1 MSADWRY
8 EEYVYAG
15 VLGKV
20 IGVYMGSPFE
30 GWDKAGIESR
40 WGRIDRYVYED
51 QGRPSLV
58 VPDDDITGTLTF
70 IRALED
76 SGGFADTTAAFMGQ
90 SWLNYLI
97 EGRTVLWWG
106 GMGNSTEHT
115 AYLRLKHGVMA
126 PDSGSIRLN
135 GKTVAEQ
142 IGAQIFIDAFGL
154 VCPGRPDLAAA
165 LARRSASV
173 SHDGEAVHAAMVVAA
188 MVAAAW
194 HEKDMNRLLDIGVAQ
209 IPADSLVARVHR
221 DVRAWCRDDNDWRKT
236 YDRIVAR
243 YGYQIYGGNCHV
255 IPNHA
260 VMVMAWACA
269 PDDFHEAQAIVNT
282 AGWDTDC
289 NAANVGSVMAVKVGL
304 DRICEKY
311 DFLGPFADRVI
322 LPTAE
327 GTRSVSDCLT
337 EALHIARIGRKIMGW
352 PVHERPKGGALHH
365 FALPGALHGY
375 MSEERSLVSR
385 GAATV
390 SHAVLPGG
398 ERAMLIGYR
407 AGPGRFA
414 RVATPLLPE
423 PGGSGYATIAAPR
436 LCTGMTVKVEGVAGA
451 CGGKADLRLFVRHAD
466 PRNREGKI
474 TVHSSPVT
482 LVSGAAFD
490 VELPMP
496 VTGGMPLA
504 ELGIEVSSPAPAEG
518 EVFIRRVSLSG
529 RPRLEFPIE
538 LPKDKVGN
546 FLGWICDMDFDRGA
560 FSDDSE
566 PCWHAGKNEKR
577 GMVVTGTTD
586 WTDYTFECRFSVHMG
601 DKAGILVRYQGLERY
616 FSLVKTAD
624 KLQLVRRFYGDTVL
638 AEVDALWKPDELH
651 HLRLD
656 CTGRTITAWCD
667 GKQIMAGEDDRLGS
681 GGAGLFF
688 ERALIGW
695 RDIRVS

>member
-1 MSADWRY
+1 MSTDWGY

-51 QGRPSLV
+51 QGRASLV
-58 VPDDDITGTLTF
+58 VPDDDITGTFTF

-76 SGGFADTTAAFMGQ
+76 SGQFADTTAAFMGQ

-97 EGRTVLWWG
+97 EGKTVLWWG
-106 GMGNSTEHT
+106 GLGNSTEHT
-115 AYLRLKHGVMA
+115 AYLRLKHGIQA

-154 VCPGRPDLAAA
+154 VCPGRPDLAAD

-194 HEKDMNRLLDIGVAQ
+194 REKDMSRLLDIGVAQ
-209 IPADSLVARVHR
+209 VPSDSLVAGVHR
-221 DVRAWCRDDNDWRKT
+221 DVRAWRRGDNDWRKT
-236 YDRIVAR
+236 YDRIAAK
-243 YGYQIYGGNCHV
+243 YGYALYGGNCHV

-260 VMVMAWACA
+260 VMVMAWAYA

-289 NAANVGSVMAVKVGL
+289 NAANVGSVMGVKVGL

-311 DFLGPFADRVI
+311 DFRGPFADRVL

-337 EALHIARIGRKIMGW
+337 EALHVARIGRRIMGW
-352 PVHERPKGGALHH
+352 PAHERPKNGAWHH
-365 FALPGALHGY
+365 FSLPGALHGY
-375 MSEERSLVSR
+375 RSEECSLTSR
-385 GAATV
+385 GAAAV

-398 ERAMLIGYR
+398 ERAMRIGFR

-423 PGGSGYATIAAPR
+423 PGGSGYATIAVSR
-436 LCTGMTVKVEGVAGA
+436 LCTGMTVKAQGVAGA
-451 CGGKADLRLFVRHAD
+451 CSGAADLRLYVRHAD
-466 PRNREGKI
+466 PRCREK
-474 TVHSSPVT
+474 TASVYSLPVA
-482 LVSGAAFD
+482 LAAGAAFD

-504 ELGIEVSSPAPAEG
+504 EFGIEVSSPARTEG
-518 EVFIRRVSLSG
+518 EVFIKRVSVSG
-529 RPRLEFPIE
+529 RPRLEFPTE
-538 LPKDKVGN
+538 LPRDKAGD
-546 FLGWICDMDFDRGA
+546 FPGWVCDRDVDRGA
-560 FSDDSE
+560 FSDDPE
-566 PCWHAGKNEKR
+566 PCWHAGKSEKR
-577 GMVVTGTTD
+577 GVLVTGTTD
-586 WTDYTFECRFSVHMG
+586 WTDYAFECRFSVHMG

-616 FSLVKTAD
+616 VALVKTAD
-624 KLQLVRRFYGDTVL
+624 KLQLVRRFYGDTIL
-638 AEVDALWKPDELH
+638 AEVDAVWKADELH
-651 HLRLD
+651 HLRLQ
-656 CTGRTITAWCD
+656 CEGPRITAWCD
-667 GKQIMAGEDDRLGS
+667 GNPIMAGVDDRLGC
-681 GGAGLFF
+681 GAAGLFF

-695 RDIRVS
+695 REIRIS